1 MYIQALNRFVL
12 EAMGIIY
19 SNNKVLAF
27 LGVTE

>member
-1 MYIQALNRFVL
+1 MYTKTNRFVL